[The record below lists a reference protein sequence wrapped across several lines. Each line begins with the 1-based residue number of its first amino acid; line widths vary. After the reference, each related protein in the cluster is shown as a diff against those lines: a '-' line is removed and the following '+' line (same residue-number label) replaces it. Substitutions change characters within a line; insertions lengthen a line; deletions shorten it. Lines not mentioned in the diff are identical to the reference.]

1 MHGNRRQLLVRTA
14 DTEAG
19 CTLPFVLVNETPLLL
34 AFRQPGCM
42 HWDLLA
48 AGEST
53 DYVLDQPGGARSLLT
68 LTLTLTLSPSLP
80 HPHPSP
86 NPHPHLGQ
94 AE

>member
-53 DYVLDQPGGARSLLT
+53 DYVLDQPGGARSRLTLTLTLPLT
-68 LTLTLTLSPSLP
+68 LTLTLTLSPS
-80 HPHPSP
+80 HPLTLSPSP
-86 NPHPHLGQ
+86 
-94 AE
+94 